1 MTNVGDSINATNA
14 AWSFGGNTVLNF
26 EDHVSKSV
34 PFYQEGQD
42 LICQISDF
50 FLKSD
55 SICYELGTSAGTL
68 VNKLATY
75 HKDKG
80 TQFIGIDHV
89 EDMIDYAKTHYQ
101 TQNLHFVLD
110 DVLTHDYQHSD
121 LFLAYYLL
129 QFIHPSQRQDLVQII
144 YNQLRWGGAFICF
157 EKVRAPD
164 PRFQDLA
171 TSLYTDYKLKQG
183 YSPDEIIS
191 KSRSL
196 KGVLEPFSSQGNI
209 DLFKRAGF
217 VDIMTIEK
225 YICFEGFLCIK

>member
-1 MTNVGDSINATNA
+1 MTKVGDSISASNAS
-14 AWSFGGNTVLNF
+14 WSFGGSTVLNF

-34 PFYQEGQD
+34 PFYREGQD

-50 FLKSD
+50 FLKND

-68 VNKLATY
+68 ADKLATY
-75 HKDKG
+75 HEGKG

-89 EDMIDYAKTHYQ
+89 EEMISYAKNHYDR
-101 TQNLHFVLD
+101 QNLEFIVD
-110 DVLTHDYQHSD
+110 DVLTHDYQDSD
-121 LFLAYYLL
+121 LFIAYYLL
-129 QFIHPSQRQDLVQII
+129 QFIHPSMRQDLVNII
-144 YNQLRWGGAFICF
+144 YNRLRWGGAFICF

-171 TSLYTDYKLKQG
+171 SSLYTDYKLIQG
-183 YSPDEIIS
+183 YTPEEIIS

-196 KGVLEPFSSQGNI
+196 KGVLEPFSTQGNI

-217 VDIMTIEK
+217 VDIMSIQK